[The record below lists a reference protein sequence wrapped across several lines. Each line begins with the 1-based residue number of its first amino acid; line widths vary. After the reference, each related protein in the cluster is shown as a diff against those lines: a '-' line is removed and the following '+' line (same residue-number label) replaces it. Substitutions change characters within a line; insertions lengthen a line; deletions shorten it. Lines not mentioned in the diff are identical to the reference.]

1 MLKKHAIC
9 KTWKSGGQIWGV
21 HEFRCFL
28 IDDVQNIQINSHLI
42 SHTSSEAY
50 LGIWPKTQLVLFY
63 PWNKQVCCSG
73 TLVSTSACGHVIN
86 VMAHRWLQASKT
98 PPCKFN
104 RKDTRIPKKSCGK
117 DTGILPKNHVALL
130 WKVYIY
136 IWPPA
141 LKTFFFLN
149 FTKTPCREIQRRRS
163 PNRTW
168 TRQYIIAPEDCK
180 FGGGGQPS
188 NIAWAYVVNTVG
200 CPPWNNPAKTCPLI
214 MDGLENDGQ
223 SFFWGKRPTFCG
235 GELLT
240 FW

>member
-73 TLVSTSACGHVIN
+73 TLVSTSACGHFIN
-86 VMAHRWLQASKT
+86 VMAHRWLFKLQKHHPANLT
-98 PPCKFN
+98 E
-104 RKDTRIPKKSCGK
+104 RIPEY
-117 DTGILPKNHVALL
+117 PKNHVERIPGYYPKIM
-130 WKVYIY
+130 WPCFERCIY

-180 FGGGGQPS
+180 FGGGSRQ
-188 NIAWAYVVNTVG
+188 I
-200 CPPWNNPAKTCPLI
+200 
-214 MDGLENDGQ
+214 
-223 SFFWGKRPTFCG
+223 
-235 GELLT
+235 
-240 FW
+240 